1 MSDSSRSFR
10 LSNYF
15 LLLTNA
21 TRAQL
26 HRSKFLSQDFFT
38 SSPPPLPRR
47 LSTRAISKINCLVL
61 GETQQRIFPVK
72 IDATENV
79 GTLKQLIKEEE
90 KHDLDYALR

>member
-1 MSDSSRSFR
+1 M
-10 LSNYF
+10 
-15 LLLTNA
+15 LLGHNCIDPNSYLKTFSHPHLLPSA
-21 TRAQL
+21 
-26 HRSKFLSQDFFT
+26 
-38 SSPPPLPRR
+38 PLPRR